1 MAQKNDDAI
10 MKLKAQVDKK
20 REELSAM
27 SDRVHPVTNC
37 LLVLDRVTFNLHVDA
52 SEMLLI
58 RLNAYA
64 MSAKNLGLD
73 VDSIQLSGY
82 TLGQWIQDIRSFL
95 QVQKYREE
103 KKKLNSLEKKLD
115 ALLSEDK
122 RTELEIDKIAE
133 ILNS

>member
-64 MSAKNLGLD
+64 MSAKDLGLD
-73 VDSIQLSGY
+73 VDNVQLSGY
-82 TLGQWIQDIRSFL
+82 TLGQWIQDVRSFL
-95 QVQKYREE
+95 QVQKYRDE
-103 KKKLNSLEKKLD
+103 KKTLNNLEKKLD
-115 ALLSEDK
+115 ALLSDDK
-122 RTELEIDKIAE
+122 RTELEIDKIAAM
-133 ILNS
+133 LQ